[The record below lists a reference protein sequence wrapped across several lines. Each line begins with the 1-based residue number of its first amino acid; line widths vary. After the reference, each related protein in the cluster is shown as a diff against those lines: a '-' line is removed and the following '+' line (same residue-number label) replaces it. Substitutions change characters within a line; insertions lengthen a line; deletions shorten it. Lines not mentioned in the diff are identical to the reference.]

1 MWKSGK
7 GATTRAPVGA
17 DKIPIPTPGMDLE
30 EATGRL
36 GAGRASNT
44 VSNVNT
50 NTYTNTNTN
59 INTNNNTDTNTN
71 TWGGLE

>member
-1 MWKSGK
+1 M
-7 GATTRAPVGA
+7 V
-17 DKIPIPTPGMDLE
+17 TPGMDLE

-59 INTNNNTDTNTN
+59 IDTNNNTDTNTN